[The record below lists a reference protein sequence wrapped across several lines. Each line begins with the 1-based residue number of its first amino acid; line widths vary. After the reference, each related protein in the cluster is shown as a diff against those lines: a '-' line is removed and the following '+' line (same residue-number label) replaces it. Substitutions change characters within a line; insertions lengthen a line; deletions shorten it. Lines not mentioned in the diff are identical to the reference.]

1 MRAVQH
7 LIIPKERVGVV
18 IGKNGK
24 TKAEIEEKTDTRI
37 ILNTETGEVTIEL
50 KEDNEDPFMI
60 WKARDIIYAIGRG
73 FSPERAKRLLDTECI
88 LEVID
93 ITQFSGRSQS
103 GMKRLKGRVIGKE
116 GKARKT
122 IEEYT
127 GVDISVYG
135 KTISLIGYPHQV
147 SVARRA
153 VLMLLEGAPHQTV
166 YRFLE
171 SKRKEIKVE
180 EMYLWER

>member
-1 MRAVQH
+1 LRAVQH
-7 LIIPKERVGVV
+7 LIIPKERVGVL

-24 TKAEIEEKTDTRI
+24 TKAEIEEKTHTKIMLD
-37 ILNTETGEVTIEL
+37 TETGEVTIEL
-50 KEDNEDPFMI
+50 REESDDPFMI
-60 WKARDIIYAIGRG
+60 WKARDIVYAIGRG
-73 FSPERAKRLLDTECI
+73 FSPERARRLLDTDCI
-88 LEVID
+88 LEIID
-93 ITQFSGRSQS
+93 VTQFSGRSQS

-116 GKARKT
+116 GKARRT

-127 GVDISVYG
+127 GTDISIYG
-135 KTISLIGYPHQV
+135 KTISIIGYPHQV

-153 VLMLLEGAPHQTV
+153 ILMLLEGAPHQTV
-166 YRFLE
+166 YRILN